1 MKEYTTRTANF
12 KLLWV
17 MRDTASLGWV
27 SQKLGEMSHLATGG
41 TVMTEFFVTGQ
52 PQPEERLPL
61 GIYKGKAEA
70 GDR

>member
-1 MKEYTTRTANF
+1 
-12 KLLWV
+12 

-41 TVMTEFFVTGQ
+41 TVVTEFFVTGQ